1 MLNCNSCDYFS
12 MQKGKKLCEFSDHLF
27 IKNPLDMDKYPCQ
40 DLNYDSYLL
49 RIEKKEDID
58 IVA

>member
-12 MQKGKKLCEFSDHLF
+12 MEKGKKLCEFSDHLF

-40 DLNYDSYLL
+40 DLTYDSYLL
-49 RIEKKEDID
+49 KIKNEDID